1 MRQMNW
7 IVAGLFL
14 GLVTVSAYAADKPSR
29 SGVTNIPPQAGDEEL
44 VVDTLRGKLLKA
56 DAGKYTVEMGPG
68 SHLSLVIEP
77 DTKFEENYKAMEGDW
92 IEAFIT
98 PQMHVKSIKRST
110 PAYTM
115 EGDILKVEGNF
126 FVVRSSAGKEVRLQ
140 LGKDTKHEGPL
151 KVGDRIKTEYAP
163 NGAALSIKPA
173 KFPIDPGSD
182 SSEVPAAKKYY
193 S

>member
-1 MRQMNW
+1 M
-7 IVAGLFL
+7 
-14 GLVTVSAYAADKPSR
+14 D
-29 SGVTNIPPQAGDEEL
+29 
-44 VVDTLRGKLLKA
+44 
-56 DAGKYTVEMGPG
+56 
-68 SHLSLVIEP
+68 
-77 DTKFEENYKAMEGDW
+77 
-92 IEAFIT
+92 
-98 PQMHVKSIKRST
+98 
-110 PAYTM
+110 
-115 EGDILKVEGNF
+115 GDILKVEGNF